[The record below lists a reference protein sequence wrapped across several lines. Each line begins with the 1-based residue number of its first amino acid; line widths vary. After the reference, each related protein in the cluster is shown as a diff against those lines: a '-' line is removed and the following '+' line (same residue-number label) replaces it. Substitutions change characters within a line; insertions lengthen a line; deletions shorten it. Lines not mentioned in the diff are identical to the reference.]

1 MNLYSFFIKNDLT
14 FIAKCRKIKSN
25 LKGNNM
31 IKTRTAIAG
40 VVFATMI
47 NGFISINMFKNQSKF
62 YSNEVDKLLAS
73 NDKLHT
79 ELEEFYKYGVEVN
92 VTMYQPVYPQTDNSP
107 DITADGTKIRIS
119 KASEYKFVALSRN
132 LLKRWG
138 GPFDYGDFILIK
150 GTKNKDGV
158 YQVRDTMNPKWVN
171 VVDILESINVK
182 PYKYENVH
190 IYKMN
195 WTDNLALINNDKQ
208 S

>member
-1 MNLYSFFIKNDLT
+1 MKFI
-14 FIAKCRKIKSN
+14 RKIKSN
-25 LKGNNM
+25 SKGNNM
-31 IKTRTAIAG
+31 INSIHTRTAIAG
-40 VVFATMI
+40 VVFVTMI
-47 NGFISINMFKNQSKF
+47 NGFISVNMFKNQSKF
-62 YSNEVDKLLAS
+62 YSNEVDKLLIS
-73 NDKLHT
+73 NEKLHT
-79 ELEEFYKYGVEVN
+79 ELQEFYQFGIEVD
-92 VTMYQPVYPQTDNSP
+92 VTMYQPVYPQTDKTP
-107 DITADGTKIRIS
+107 DITADGTRIRIS

-150 GTKNKDGV
+150 GTEHKDGV

-171 VVDILESINVK
+171 VVDILESKHVT

-195 WTDNLALINNDKQ
+195 WTDNLALIKEK